1 MEIRSL
7 TLGKGFLKQPRKVGP
22 RALGVRVFETF
33 DPGLENFDHFA
44 PPGFE
49 FSCVVARPVWESGG
63 IARPREIL
71 GGDQLLVVE
80 QAVE

>member
-1 MEIRSL
+1 
-7 TLGKGFLKQPRKVGP
+7 
-22 RALGVRVFETF
+22 VRVFETF
-33 DPGLENFDHFA
+33 DAGPENVNHLA

-71 GGDQLLVVE
+71 GSDRLLAVE